1 MTRNN
6 IFIVLFCVLF
16 VCLSFAVFSIFIG
29 RNKLLNAEVAAVQ
42 IKPDDVL
49 LHHSTET
56 QTISGALRTLFAYDN
71 SISFI
76 SLNQLSTK
84 ETFNQ
89 ENDKY
94 DITKMITFPSL
105 TGDTTNYKTQYLS
118 GFSEIKSQDNYFAIK
133 HSSAL
138 PITQPIKVADKN
150 GKDNMYFYYTKLRR
164 LVDNVEFYYIQLTL
178 KYIDYG
184 NVTSYRRLK
193 SLLNY
198 IVEKLPGK
206 HIIVGD
212 FNVLGHEK
220 VFEDVLGSNNYHICP
235 FYKMAT
241 CNDDQ
246 GIASP
251 DGIVVS
257 KSLYKTVEYFVD
269 FYPGYSYQH
278 YLIGAK
284 LYIDNRHKAIGTY
297 NITSESFL
305 RFLKTIKTSAL
316 RPNYLGNEGKY
327 DKEEDV
333 GSTKDLVSA
342 AITNEG
348 PITLSNNNIMSKI
361 NAKSS

>member
-1 MTRNN
+1 MAPNN
-6 IFIVLFCVLF
+6 IFMVLFCALF
-16 VCLSFAVFSIFIG
+16 VCLSFVVFSILIN
-29 RNKLLNAEVAAVQ
+29 RNKSSDVALTQV
-42 IKPDDVL
+42 KPDDVL

-71 SISFI
+71 SVSFI
-76 SLNQLSTK
+76 SLNQVSTK

-94 DITKMITFPSL
+94 DITKMTSFANL

-118 GFSEIKSQDNYFAIK
+118 GFSEIKTQDNYFAIK

-138 PITQPIKVADKN
+138 PIAQPMKVADIN
-150 GKDNMYFYYTKLRR
+150 GLDNMLFYYTKFRR

-178 KYIDYG
+178 KYVSYG
-184 NVTSYRRLK
+184 NATSYTRLK

-198 IVEKLPGK
+198 INEKIPGK

-220 VFEDVLGSNNYHICP
+220 VFEDVLGSDKYHICP

-241 CNDDQ
+241 CNDNE
-246 GIASP
+246 GVASP
-251 DGIVVS
+251 DGLVIS

-278 YLIGAK
+278 YLVGAK
-284 LYIDNRHKAIGTY
+284 LYIDDKRKAVGIH

-305 RFLKTIKTSAL
+305 RFLKTIKPAS
-316 RPNYLGNEGKY
+316 RPNYQGDEGKY
-327 DKEEDV
+327 DKNDDV
-333 GSTKDLVSA
+333 GSTKDLASA
-342 AITNEG
+342 VITNEG
-348 PITLSNNNIMSKI
+348 PKTLSNDSIMIKI
-361 NAKSS
+361 GAKTS